1 MRRLSSFPFSRRS
14 SARRRQGELETTTNQ
29 DSPLDRSAHRLELRS
44 EDRKRCSERSLDAD
58 FGAPCRGEEASGI
71 NMQSEPQQRPLKYC
85 FSVDASYDHKMRIVG
100 IGMVVQRTAKPKKRG
115 PVVNQYS
122 EGYTG
127 VPSGCMEEFAVL
139 RALEVA
145 SELGCQYVTVR
156 SDYNQM
162 RKGLKEDLKR
172 NTGHDQ
178 QDLHGCILRLAKR
191 FKEVKFAYVPRRKN
205 LGAHRFA
212 RKAAQEPTVA
222 AGHRVFEQQG
232 ALS

>member
-1 MRRLSSFPFSRRS
+1 MRC
-14 SARRRQGELETTTNQ
+14 G
-29 DSPLDRSAHRLELRS
+29 
-44 EDRKRCSERSLDAD
+44 
-58 FGAPCRGEEASGI
+58 
-71 NMQSEPQQRPLKYC
+71 PQQRPLKYC
-85 FSVDASYDHKMRIVG
+85 FSVDASYDRKMRIVG
-100 IGMVVQRTAKPKKRG
+100 IGMVVQRTAKPKRRG

-127 VPSGCMEEFAVL
+127 VPPGCMEEFAVL
-139 RALEVA
+139 RALEVG

-172 NTGHDQ
+172 NTGYDQ

-191 FKEVKFAYVPRRKN
+191 FKEVKLAYVPRRKN
-205 LGAHRFA
+205 LCAHRLA
-212 RKAAQEPTVA
+212 RKAVREPTA
-222 AGHRVFEQQG
+222 AVGHPAFEQQG